1 MMSMM
6 LLFLFLLSSIAASFP
21 ADIVGDNMKAENPN
35 KNDVITPDGV
45 NISTLET
52 DGHAP
57 PQQIVNGTETE
68 GPVGFMVGLRKN
80 ANGVASDSNAPFCGG
95 SLITSRIVLTA
106 AHCFMYSSQ
115 DDLYEVLVNMYDVT
129 NTTGVESIALNR
141 GVLGEDIII
150 HPNFGD
156 NIVDN
161 DIALMILPHDV
172 TGITYATL
180 NEDASEVGEEFRVI
194 GWGRKS
200 SGGERSDIL
209 LEAEVDYVTNPQ
221 CKEVYGRFITDGMM
235 CAARDGTGTCQGD
248 SGGPMMLASDEGDP
262 IQVGITSW
270 GYGCAKPNFPTVYT
284 RVSFYA
290 DWIKEMACALT
301 GEFCPTCGASQ
312 KLMKVIVHTGNYPVE
327 SIWNVTNKC
336 GSSSDPIMSGGD
348 YPENSK
354 YSTFASVA
362 CVSEGEYEFTIGY
375 GYYSF
380 WYGDEEAIGGDFERS
395 ETKSLGSC
403 TSSPTEAITPQ
414 PTLVSPTPLPT
425 QVAPTLQ
432 PTQVSPTPLPSQVSP
447 TYLPTQVHL
456 PTNAPTPSQNLRH

>member
-1 MMSMM
+1 MSMI
-6 LLFLFLLSSIAASFP
+6 LLFTFLLSSIAASFA
-21 ADIVGDNMKAENPN
+21 ADIIGDNMKAENPN
-35 KNDVITPDGV
+35 KNGFITPDGV
-45 NISTLET
+45 NINISTLQT

-57 PQQIVNGTETE
+57 PQQIVNGTETD

-80 ANGVASDSNAPFCGG
+80 AKGAASDTNAPFCGG
-95 SLITSRIVLTA
+95 SLIAPRIVLTA

-129 NTTGVESIALNR
+129 NTTGVESITLNR

-161 DIALMILPHDV
+161 DVALMILPHEV
-172 TGITYATL
+172 TGITYAKL
-180 NEDASEVGEEFRVI
+180 NEDASQVDDEFRVI

-200 SGGERSDIL
+200 SGGERSEIL

-248 SGGPMMLASDEGDP
+248 SGGPMMLASEEGEGDP

-284 RVSFYA
+284 RVSYYA

-312 KLMKVIVHTGNYPVE
+312 KLMKVIVHTDNYPVE
-327 SIWNVTNKC
+327 TSWNVTNKC

-348 YPENSK
+348 YPEDSK

-380 WYGDEEAIGGDFERS
+380 QYGDEEAIGGEFELS

-414 PTLVSPTPLPT
+414 PTQVSPTPLPT
-425 QVAPTLQ
+425 QV
-432 PTQVSPTPLPSQVSP
+432 
-447 TYLPTQVHL
+447 HL
-456 PTNAPTPSQNLRH
+456 TTNAPTPSQNLRH